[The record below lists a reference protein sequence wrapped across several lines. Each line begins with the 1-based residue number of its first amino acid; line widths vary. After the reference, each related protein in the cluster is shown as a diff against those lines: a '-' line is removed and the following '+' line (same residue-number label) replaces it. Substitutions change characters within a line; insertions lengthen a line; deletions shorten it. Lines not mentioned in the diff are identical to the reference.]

1 VSDSDLVEVIKRNGE
16 FRKWG
21 PFWGPLLYLRSLNA
35 ARPPRSILWKGMV
48 AAGTVVGGLLWRYGW
63 LLSSGSPKATE
74 SLAREHSCKGTR
86 ALAGD

>member
-1 VSDSDLVEVIKRNGE
+1 MSDSDLVEVIKRNGE

-48 AAGTVVGGLLWRYGW
+48 AAGTVVGGLLWRYDWPSW
-63 LLSSGSPKATE
+63 LSLSP
-74 SLAREHSCKGTR
+74 
-86 ALAGD
+86 